1 MRRPRVEHI
10 PNRAPF
16 WSLSRANARV
26 SFPDNHPRHKGLLVF
41 ELMVASFLPQPYWKR
56 RVPRDELDEAGL
68 RRGLGAK
75 EKTEIISH
83 VYWGLLIQIVIS
95 FIAKIGT
102 FDGVIVSN
110 NIVEDRESREILF
123 PVWEIV
129 YPFLSQWLNPSA
141 SEVNPIY
148 FVKIKVNPS
157 SQFTPSRP
165 AEVLD
170 LDTWLLG
177 N

>member
-1 MRRPRVEHI
+1 MSTEVCWYR
-10 PNRAPF
+10 
-16 WSLSRANARV
+16 
-26 SFPDNHPRHKGLLVF
+26 LL
-41 ELMVASFLPQPYWKR
+41 FL
-56 RVPRDELDEAGL
+56 
-68 RRGLGAK
+68 
-75 EKTEIISH
+75 
-83 VYWGLLIQIVIS
+83 LLQ
-95 FIAKIGT
+95 KIGT

-110 NIVEDRESREILF
+110 NIVQDRESREILF

-129 YPFLSQWLNPSA
+129 YPFLSQWLNPSP

-148 FVKIKVNPS
+148 FVQIKVNPS